1 MANEKNLVPAN
12 QRSKSEARE
21 NGRKGGLN
29 SGKSRRRR
37 KALRTMLKEAVS
49 LPLSDLPEDLKAG
62 IMKAAQIK
70 DDSLLVSD
78 AVLGSLIRMACKG
91 NSQMMRLLLDTLGE
105 SADIR
110 MKEREI
116 KLKEKAA
123 QSGTINGG
131 THEDQSAMEQLI
143 ESIQTASKE
152 YDHMDGGDST

>member
-1 MANEKNLVPAN
+1 MATGHENLYP
-12 QRSKSEARE
+12 RSSDEARK

-37 KALRTMLKEAVS
+37 KALRTLLKEAVS
-49 LPLSDLPEDLKAG
+49 LPLSELPEDLKAG

-78 AVLGSLIRMACKG
+78 AVLGSLIRTACKG

-105 SADIR
+105 SADVR

-116 KLKEKAA
+116 KLKEKVA
-123 QSGTINGG
+123 QSGTINNGSQ
-131 THEDQSAMEQLI
+131 TDQSAMEQLI

-152 YDHMDGGDST
+152 YNHTDGGGST

>member
-1 MANEKNLVPAN
+1 MANEENLVPAN
-12 QRSKSEARE
+12 RRSKNEARE

-29 SGKSRRRR
+29 SGKARRR
-37 KALRTMLKEAVS
+37 KKALRLMLKEAIS
-49 LPLSDLPEDLKAG
+49 LPLGDLPKDLKTG
-62 IMKAAQIK
+62 IMKAAQIT

-78 AVLGSLIRMACKG
+78 AVLGSLIRTACKG

-110 MKEREI
+110 MKAREI

-123 QSGTINGG
+123 QSGTIAGV
-131 THEDQSAMEQLI
+131 HENQSAMEQLI

-152 YDHMDGGDST
+152 YERIDGGDGT

>member
-78 AVLGSLIRMACKG
+78 AVLGSLIRTACKG

-105 SADIR
+105 SANIR
-110 MKEREI
+110 MKAREI
-116 KLKEKAA
+116 KLKEKVA
-123 QSGTINGG
+123 QSGTIAGA
-131 THEDQSAMEQLI
+131 HENQSAMEQLI

-152 YDHMDGGDST
+152 YERIDGGDGT

>member
-1 MANEKNLVPAN
+1 MATGHENLYP
-12 QRSKSEARE
+12 RSSDEARK

-37 KALRTMLKEAVS
+37 KALRTLLKEAVS
-49 LPLSDLPEDLKAG
+49 LPLNELPEDLKAG

-78 AVLGSLIRMACKG
+78 AVLGSLIRTACKG

-116 KLKEKAA
+116 KLKEKVA
-123 QSGTINGG
+123 QSGTIAGA
-131 THEDQSAMEQLI
+131 HENQSAMEQLI
-143 ESIQTASKE
+143 ESIRTASKE
-152 YDHMDGGDST
+152 YERIDGGDGT

>member
-116 KLKEKAA
+116 KLKEKVA

>member
-12 QRSKSEARE
+12 RRSKNEARE

-78 AVLGSLIRMACKG
+78 AVLGSLIRTACKG

-110 MKEREI
+110 MKAREI
-116 KLKEKAA
+116 KLKEKVA
-123 QSGTINGG
+123 QSGTIAGA
-131 THEDQSAMEQLI
+131 HENQSAMEQLI

-152 YDHMDGGDST
+152 YERIDGGDGT

>member
-1 MANEKNLVPAN
+1 MATGHENLYP
-12 QRSKSEARE
+12 RSSDEARK

-37 KALRTMLKEAVS
+37 KALRTLLKEAVS
-49 LPLSDLPEDLKAG
+49 LPLNELPEDLKAG

-78 AVLGSLIRMACKG
+78 AVLGSLIRTACKG

-116 KLKEKAA
+116 KLKEKVA
-123 QSGTINGG
+123 QSGTIAGA
-131 THEDQSAMEQLI
+131 HENQSAMEQLI

-152 YDHMDGGDST
+152 YERIDGGDGT

>member
-1 MANEKNLVPAN
+1 MATGHENLYP
-12 QRSKSEARE
+12 RSSDEARK

-37 KALRTMLKEAVS
+37 KALRTLLKEAVS
-49 LPLSDLPEDLKAG
+49 LPLNELPEDLKAG
-62 IMKAAQIK
+62 IMKAAQIA

-78 AVLGSLIRMACKG
+78 AVLGSLIRTACKG

-105 SADIR
+105 SADVR
-110 MKEREI
+110 MKSREI

-123 QSGTINGG
+123 QSGTIAGA
-131 THEDQSAMEQLI
+131 HENQSAMEQLI

-152 YDHMDGGDST
+152 YERIDGGDGT

>member
-78 AVLGSLIRMACKG
+78 AVLGSLIRTACKG

-116 KLKEKAA
+116 KLKEKVA

-152 YDHMDGGDST
+152 YERTDGGDGT

>member
-1 MANEKNLVPAN
+1 MANEENLVPAN
-12 QRSKSEARE
+12 RRSRNEARE

-29 SGKSRRRR
+29 SGKARRR
-37 KALRTMLKEAVS
+37 KKALRLMLKEAIS
-49 LPLSDLPEDLKAG
+49 LPLSDLPKDLKAG
-62 IMKAAQIK
+62 IMKAAQIT

-78 AVLGSLIRMACKG
+78 AVLGSLIRTACKG

-116 KLKEKAA
+116 KLKEKVA
-123 QSGTINGG
+123 QSGTINNGSQ
-131 THEDQSAMEQLI
+131 TDQSAMEQLI

-152 YDHMDGGDST
+152 YNHTDGGGST

>member
-1 MANEKNLVPAN
+1 MTNEKNLVPAN

-37 KALRTMLKEAVS
+37 KALRTILKEAVS

-78 AVLGSLIRMACKG
+78 AVLGSLIRTACKG

-116 KLKEKAA
+116 KLKEKVA

-143 ESIQTASKE
+143 ESIQKASKE

>member
-78 AVLGSLIRMACKG
+78 AVLGSLIRTACKG

-110 MKEREI
+110 MKAREI

-123 QSGTINGG
+123 QSGTIAGV
-131 THEDQSAMEQLI
+131 HENQSAMEQLI

-152 YDHMDGGDST
+152 YERTDGGDGT